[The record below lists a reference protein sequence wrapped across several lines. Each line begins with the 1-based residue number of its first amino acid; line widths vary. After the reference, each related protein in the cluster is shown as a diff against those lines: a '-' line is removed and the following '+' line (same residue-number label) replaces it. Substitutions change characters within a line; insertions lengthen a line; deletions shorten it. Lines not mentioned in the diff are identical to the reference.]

1 MYIDWNLS
9 RDESLARIGDTV
21 ECRPTR
27 RFAPKSLDLIFYHHH
42 HQNVPGDPTTYQSV
56 SIEQR
61 LNSSPDK
68 HKLSDGSCRKK
79 GGGVAS
85 VESDAAAVVDD
96 DKAAIKAQNKTRI
109 VIMIILK

>member
-1 MYIDWNLS
+1 M
-9 RDESLARIGDTV
+9 
-21 ECRPTR
+21 
-27 RFAPKSLDLIFYHHH
+27 K
-42 HQNVPGDPTTYQSV
+42 NVPGDPTTYQSV

-85 VESDAAAVVDD
+85 VSDALVVVVDDD

-109 VIMIILK
+109 MIMI